1 MLQEHSL
8 KKNYWVNEIV
18 KKAISTSRNWIAQN
32 KPLLITIAFAIASFV
47 FWLIFSNELN
57 WGDLFLNLLAG
68 FIASILTIAVIDHIL
83 KREQEQSELPLKLA
97 LYRDVQLFTSRI
109 IGLWQEM
116 YVQSIEQRSI
126 ISIDELFSKE
136 TMEAIYEN
144 LDLEGKP
151 NVIPEQNW
159 YLYIS
164 NCYAD
169 IQKKGEKILD
179 RYFNLASPDL
189 MQSIHHLISDSA
201 FAGTP
206 LGIIN
211 QIRVSDVRSGIPR
224 LPLLSANTISPNER
238 DFAEIKN
245 LFKWC
250 NKNYTELS
258 GKSSTMYQIAQN
270 ISIINPHVAP
280 SSVITQE
287 KISKYEP
294 AYTEWVEK
302 NAELK

>member
-1 MLQEHSL
+1 M
-8 KKNYWVNEIV
+8 
-18 KKAISTSRNWIAQN
+18 KKAIFTIKNWLSQN
-32 KPLLITIAFAIASFV
+32 KPLLITVAFAIVSFV

-83 KREQEQSELPLKLA
+83 KREQEQNELPLKFA

-116 YVQSIEQRSI
+116 YVQSIEQRSK

-136 TMEAIYEN
+136 TMKAIFEN

-151 NVIPEQNW
+151 NIIPEQNW
-159 YLYIS
+159 FLYIS
-164 NCYAD
+164 NNYAD

-179 RYFNLASPDL
+179 RYINIASPDL
-189 MQSIHHLISDSA
+189 MQSIHHLISDST
-201 FAGTP
+201 FAGMP
-206 LGIIN
+206 LGLLN
-211 QIRVSDVRSGIPR
+211 QIKATDLRSGIPR
-224 LPLLSANTISPNER
+224 LPLLIANTISPSER
-238 DFAEIKN
+238 DFVEIKN

-258 GKSSTMYQIAQN
+258 GKSSTIYQIAQN
-270 ISIINPHVAP
+270 VSIINPHVMP

-287 KISKYEP
+287 KISKYET
-294 AYTEWVEK
+294 AYTEWAKK